1 MARGSLVDPGQASC
15 RAPQWWLPGGGGE
28 QMAGRAELTIP
39 LIPSGQRG
47 PSRDKLGHGGHT
59 GARPHP
65 ALAALPAVRQLWLQL
80 LPWAPRVH
88 GHPHPLHAP
97 ACPGLCRVLPHAV
110 PHRGPG
116 RQGEGDSGSWDTGGA
131 GVPGVPG
138 HWGCWG
144 SVMGFQEHWRCQ
156 NCQGRQEYWEQQGCW
171 ECQGPGGAKGEG
183 VPGVLK
189 MQDLPVLGVPGVLGM
204 EKVLGMLGCQQ
215 SWGAGCRGCQGVLG
229 TPAAPSP
236 RLPCLQVPF
245 SAVLCEHLPGG
256 TDCERLVGSS
266 AVYRVCFGTACFHL
280 VQAALLLNVRSSADC
295 RAQLHN
301 GFWFLKLLV
310 LAGLCATSFFIPED
324 GFIQAWHYTGVCGGF
339 AFILIQLV
347 LITAFAH
354 TWNKNWLT
362 GAAQDKRW
370 YLAVLLATA
379 AFYTLASAAFSFLY
393 KFYTHPAACHLN
405 KALLTLNGSLCGVM
419 SFISITPCVRL
430 KQPRSGLLQSSIIS
444 CYVMYLTFSAL
455 SSRPPE
461 RVLYKGQNLTVCFP
475 GIRQDELQTEDTTV
489 AVLGAAIMY
498 ACVLFACNEA
508 SYLAEIFGPLWMVK
522 VYSFE
527 FKKPSCCFCCPEK
540 MEEELR
546 GGGGCSNTRP
556 RVPVS
561 QPWGA
566 GQEAQEPPC
575 SCALPGTKQTCEQV
589 EETNGGQCIVQDE
602 QERVVYSYSAF
613 HFVFFLA
620 SLYVMMTLTNWFSYE
635 NAVLETTFTH
645 GSWSTFWVKMS
656 SCWACVLLYLW
667 LLLSPLCLRGS
678 PQHRRSSPALRVLR
692 RRRAPQR
699 INVST

>member
-1 MARGSLVDPGQASC
+1 MAGTAARG
-15 RAPQWWLPGGGGE
+15 
-28 QMAGRAELTIP
+28 
-39 LIPSGQRG
+39 
-47 PSRDKLGHGGHT
+47 H
-59 GARPHP
+59 
-65 ALAALPAVRQLWLQL
+65 L
-80 LPWAPRVH
+80 L
-88 GHPHPLHAP
+88 HPLLVQLCCGCH
-97 ACPGLCRVLPHAV
+97 GLRVSTSTRILYTLLHVLASAV
-110 PHRGPG
+110 CCLMLSRTVA
-116 RQGEGDSGSWDTGGA
+116 QAIT
-131 GVPGVPG
+131 
-138 HWGCWG
+138 
-144 SVMGFQEHWRCQ
+144 
-156 NCQGRQEYWEQQGCW
+156 
-171 ECQGPGGAKGEG
+171 
-183 VPGVLK
+183 
-189 MQDLPVLGVPGVLGM
+189 
-204 EKVLGMLGCQQ
+204 EK
-215 SWGAGCRGCQGVLG
+215 
-229 TPAAPSP
+229 
-236 RLPCLQVPF
+236 VPF
-245 SAVLCEHLPGG
+245 SVVLCQHLPGG
-256 TDCERLVGSS
+256 TDCEQLVGSS

-280 VQAALLLNVRSSADC
+280 AQAALLLNVRSSSDC

-301 GFWFLKLLV
+301 GFWLLKLLLLV
-310 LAGLCATSFFIPED
+310 GLWAASFFIPED
-324 GFIQAWHYTGVCGGF
+324 NFIQGVSPPYLSWQPGHPFWALLALCHLYLCRLPPAWHYTGVCGGF

-405 KALLTLNGSLCGVM
+405 KALLAINGSLCGIM

-475 GIRQDELQTEDTTV
+475 GVGQDELQTEDTTV

-508 SYLAEIFGPLWMVK
+508 SYLAEVFGPLWMVK

-546 GGGGCSNTRP
+546 GTD
-556 RVPVS
+556 
-561 QPWGA
+561 
-566 GQEAQEPPC
+566 
-575 SCALPGTKQTCEQV
+575 QTCEQV
-589 EETNGGQCIVQDE
+589 EESARGQFIIEDE
-602 QERVVYSYSAF
+602 QDRVVYSYSAF

-645 GSWSTFWVKMS
+645 GSWSTFWVKVS

-667 LLLSPLCLRGS
+667 LLLSPFCLHGS
-678 PQHRRSSPALRVLR
+678 PQHRRSSTGPRIVR

>member
-1 MARGSLVDPGQASC
+1 LRVSTSTRILYTLLHVLASAVCCLMLSRTVAQAI
-15 RAPQWWLPGGGGE
+15 
-28 QMAGRAELTIP
+28 T
-39 LIPSGQRG
+39 
-47 PSRDKLGHGGHT
+47 
-59 GARPHP
+59 
-65 ALAALPAVRQLWLQL
+65 
-80 LPWAPRVH
+80 
-88 GHPHPLHAP
+88 
-97 ACPGLCRVLPHAV
+97 
-110 PHRGPG
+110 
-116 RQGEGDSGSWDTGGA
+116 
-131 GVPGVPG
+131 
-138 HWGCWG
+138 
-144 SVMGFQEHWRCQ
+144 
-156 NCQGRQEYWEQQGCW
+156 
-171 ECQGPGGAKGEG
+171 
-183 VPGVLK
+183 
-189 MQDLPVLGVPGVLGM
+189 
-204 EKVLGMLGCQQ
+204 EK
-215 SWGAGCRGCQGVLG
+215 
-229 TPAAPSP
+229 
-236 RLPCLQVPF
+236 VPF
-245 SAVLCEHLPGG
+245 SVVLCQHLPGG
-256 TDCERLVGSS
+256 TDCEQLVGSS

-280 VQAALLLNVRSSADC
+280 IQAALLLNVRSSSDC

-301 GFWFLKLLV
+301 GFWLLKLLV
-310 LAGLCATSFFIPED
+310 LVGLWAVSFFIPED
-324 GFIQAWHYTGVCGGF
+324 NFIQGVSPTLSEHPFWPPPALCHLYLCPLSPAWHYTGVCGGF

-379 AFYTLASAAFSFLY
+379 TFYTLASAAFSFLY

-405 KALLTLNGSLCGVM
+405 KVLLAINGSLCGIM

-475 GIRQDELQTEDTTV
+475 GVRQDELQTEDTTV

-508 SYLAEIFGPLWMVK
+508 SYLAEVFGPLWMVK

-546 GGGGCSNTRP
+546 GECSVCEEEWAEPCHASTLPQAPTRH
-556 RVPVS
+556 
-561 QPWGA
+561 
-566 GQEAQEPPC
+566 
-575 SCALPGTKQTCEQV
+575 
-589 EETNGGQCIVQDE
+589 D
-602 QERVVYSYSAF
+602 RVVYSYSAF

-645 GSWSTFWVKMS
+645 GSWSTFWVKVS

-667 LLLSPLCLRGS
+667 LLLSPF
-678 PQHRRSSPALRVLR
+678 
-692 RRRAPQR
+692 
-699 INVST
+699 

>member
-1 MARGSLVDPGQASC
+1 
-15 RAPQWWLPGGGGE
+15 
-28 QMAGRAELTIP
+28 MAGSGDGWQGCAGPGVGTVLALGIP
-39 LIPSGQRG
+39 T
-47 PSRDKLGHGGHT
+47 D
-59 GARPHP
+59 
-65 ALAALPAVRQLWLQL
+65 
-80 LPWAPRVH
+80 
-88 GHPHPLHAP
+88 HAP
-97 ACPGLCRVLPHAV
+97 PQLCCSCHGLRVSTSTRILYTLLHVLASAV
-110 PHRGPG
+110 CCLMLSRTVA
-116 RQGEGDSGSWDTGGA
+116 QTIT
-131 GVPGVPG
+131 
-138 HWGCWG
+138 
-144 SVMGFQEHWRCQ
+144 
-156 NCQGRQEYWEQQGCW
+156 
-171 ECQGPGGAKGEG
+171 
-183 VPGVLK
+183 
-189 MQDLPVLGVPGVLGM
+189 
-204 EKVLGMLGCQQ
+204 EK
-215 SWGAGCRGCQGVLG
+215 
-229 TPAAPSP
+229 
-236 RLPCLQVPF
+236 VPF
-245 SAVLCEHLPGG
+245 SVVLCQHLPGG
-256 TDCERLVGSS
+256 TDCEQLVGSS

-280 VQAALLLNVRSSADC
+280 AQAALLLNVRSSSDC

-310 LAGLCATSFFIPED
+310 LVGLWAASFFIPED
-324 GFIQAWHYTGVCGGF
+324 NFIQAWHYTGVCGGF

-379 AFYTLASAAFSFLY
+379 TFYTLASAAFSFLY

-405 KALLTLNGSLCGVM
+405 KALLAINGSLCGIM

-430 KQPRSGLLQSSIIS
+430 RQPRSGLLQSSIIS

-475 GIRQDELQTEDTTV
+475 GVRQDELQTEDTTV

-527 FKKPSCCFCCPEK
+527 FKVSMDAAVLHVLLLQAPQTHHLKALSQPQRGAGLSSQAQRAAHTTCPGIRQGSAWPWWPQGWAVTTLLSLQKPSCCFCCPEK

-546 GGGGCSNTRP
+546 GTD
-556 RVPVS
+556 
-561 QPWGA
+561 
-566 GQEAQEPPC
+566 
-575 SCALPGTKQTCEQV
+575 QTCERL
-589 EETNGGQCIVQDE
+589 EESARGQFIIQDE
-602 QERVVYSYSAF
+602 QDRVVYSYSAF

-645 GSWSTFWVKMS
+645 GSWSTFWVKAS

-667 LLLSPLCLRGS
+667 LLLSPFCLHGS
-678 PQHRRSSPALRVLR
+678 SQHRHNTTGPRIVR

>member
-1 MARGSLVDPGQASC
+1 
-15 RAPQWWLPGGGGE
+15 
-28 QMAGRAELTIP
+28 MAGSGDGWQGCAGPGVGTVLALGIP
-39 LIPSGQRG
+39 T
-47 PSRDKLGHGGHT
+47 D
-59 GARPHP
+59 
-65 ALAALPAVRQLWLQL
+65 
-80 LPWAPRVH
+80 
-88 GHPHPLHAP
+88 HAP
-97 ACPGLCRVLPHAV
+97 PQLCCSCHGLRVSTSTRILYTLLHVLASAV
-110 PHRGPG
+110 CCLMLSRTVA
-116 RQGEGDSGSWDTGGA
+116 QTIT
-131 GVPGVPG
+131 
-138 HWGCWG
+138 
-144 SVMGFQEHWRCQ
+144 
-156 NCQGRQEYWEQQGCW
+156 
-171 ECQGPGGAKGEG
+171 
-183 VPGVLK
+183 
-189 MQDLPVLGVPGVLGM
+189 
-204 EKVLGMLGCQQ
+204 EK
-215 SWGAGCRGCQGVLG
+215 
-229 TPAAPSP
+229 
-236 RLPCLQVPF
+236 VPF
-245 SAVLCEHLPGG
+245 SVVLCQHLPGG
-256 TDCERLVGSS
+256 TDCEQLVGSS

-280 VQAALLLNVRSSADC
+280 AQAALLLNVRSSSDC

-310 LAGLCATSFFIPED
+310 LVGLWAASFFIPED
-324 GFIQAWHYTGVCGGF
+324 NFIQAWHYTGVCGGF

-379 AFYTLASAAFSFLY
+379 TFYTLASAAFSFLY

-405 KALLTLNGSLCGVM
+405 KALLAINGSLCGIM

-430 KQPRSGLLQSSIIS
+430 RQPRSGLLQSSIIS

-461 RVLYKGQNLTVCFP
+461 RGGCPCPPPAVPAMVHPSHLHLPAVLYKGQNLTVCFP
-475 GIRQDELQTEDTTV
+475 GVRQDELQTEDTTV

-527 FKKPSCCFCCPEK
+527 FKVSMDAAVLHVLLLQAPQTHHLKALSQPQRGAGLSSQAQRAAHTTCPGIRQGSAWPWWPQGWAVTTLLSLQKPSCCFCCPEK

-546 GGGGCSNTRP
+546 GTD
-556 RVPVS
+556 
-561 QPWGA
+561 
-566 GQEAQEPPC
+566 
-575 SCALPGTKQTCEQV
+575 QTCERL
-589 EETNGGQCIVQDE
+589 EESARGQFIIQDE
-602 QERVVYSYSAF
+602 QDRVVYSYSAF

-645 GSWSTFWVKMS
+645 GSWSTFWVKAS

-667 LLLSPLCLRGS
+667 LLLSPFCLHGS
-678 PQHRRSSPALRVLR
+678 SQHRHNTTGPRIVR

>member
-1 MARGSLVDPGQASC
+1 LRVSTGTRILYTLLHVLASAVC
-15 RAPQWWLPGGGGE
+15 CL
-28 QMAGRAELTIP
+28 ML
-39 LIPSGQRG
+39 
-47 PSRDKLGHGGHT
+47 SRT
-59 GARPHP
+59 VAQT
-65 ALAALPAVRQLWLQL
+65 VR
-80 LPWAPRVH
+80 
-88 GHPHPLHAP
+88 
-97 ACPGLCRVLPHAV
+97 
-110 PHRGPG
+110 
-116 RQGEGDSGSWDTGGA
+116 
-131 GVPGVPG
+131 
-138 HWGCWG
+138 
-144 SVMGFQEHWRCQ
+144 
-156 NCQGRQEYWEQQGCW
+156 
-171 ECQGPGGAKGEG
+171 
-183 VPGVLK
+183 
-189 MQDLPVLGVPGVLGM
+189 
-204 EKVLGMLGCQQ
+204 EK
-215 SWGAGCRGCQGVLG
+215 
-229 TPAAPSP
+229 
-236 RLPCLQVPF
+236 VPF

-301 GFWFLKLLV
+301 GFWLLKLLV
-310 LAGLCATSFFIPED
+310 LVGLCAASFFIPED

-405 KALLTLNGSLCGVM
+405 KALLTLNGSLCGIM

-461 RVLYKGQNLTVCFP
+461 RGGCPHLPLAAPPTRTGAHTRLTSVPLTVLYKGQNLTVCFP
-475 GIRQDELQTEDTTV
+475 GVRQDELQTEDTTV

-508 SYLAEIFGPLWMVK
+508 SYLAEVFGPLWMVK

-546 GGGGCSNTRP
+546 GGCR
-556 RVPVS
+556 
-561 QPWGA
+561 
-566 GQEAQEPPC
+566 
-575 SCALPGTKQTCEQV
+575 QV
-589 EETNGGQCIVQDE
+589 EETNGAQCIVQDE
-602 QERVVYSYSAF
+602 RDRVVYSYSAF

-645 GSWSTFWVKMS
+645 GSWSTFWVKVS

-667 LLLSPLCLRGS
+667 LLLSPL
-678 PQHRRSSPALRVLR
+678 
-692 RRRAPQR
+692 
-699 INVST
+699 

>member
-1 MARGSLVDPGQASC
+1 
-15 RAPQWWLPGGGGE
+15 
-28 QMAGRAELTIP
+28 MAGTRACGRL
-39 LIPSGQRG
+39 LHSLLGQLCCGCGCSPCRG
-47 PSRDKLGHGGHT
+47 LRVSTGTRVLYTLLHVLASAVCCLMLSRT
-59 GARPHP
+59 VAQ
-65 ALAALPAVRQLWLQL
+65 AVR
-80 LPWAPRVH
+80 
-88 GHPHPLHAP
+88 
-97 ACPGLCRVLPHAV
+97 
-110 PHRGPG
+110 
-116 RQGEGDSGSWDTGGA
+116 
-131 GVPGVPG
+131 
-138 HWGCWG
+138 
-144 SVMGFQEHWRCQ
+144 
-156 NCQGRQEYWEQQGCW
+156 
-171 ECQGPGGAKGEG
+171 
-183 VPGVLK
+183 
-189 MQDLPVLGVPGVLGM
+189 
-204 EKVLGMLGCQQ
+204 EKV
-215 SWGAGCRGCQGVLG
+215 
-229 TPAAPSP
+229 
-236 RLPCLQVPF
+236 PF
-245 SAVLCEHLPGG
+245 LAVLCQHLPGG

-280 VQAALLLNVRSSADC
+280 LQAALLLNVRSSTDC

-310 LAGLCATSFFIPED
+310 LVGLCAASFFIPED
-324 GFIQAWHYTGVCGGF
+324 GFIRAWHYTGVCGGF

-393 KFYTHPAACHLN
+393 KYYTHPAACQLN
-405 KALLTLNGSLCGVM
+405 KALLTVNGSLCGIV

-475 GIRQDELQTEDTTV
+475 GTRQDELQTEDTTV

-508 SYLAEIFGPLWMVK
+508 SYLAEVFGPLWMVK

-546 GGGGCSNTRP
+546 GECQQVGEAAETQTWAPASDP
-556 RVPVS
+556 R
-561 QPWGA
+561 GA
-566 GQEAQEPPC
+566 GQDRVQELLL
-575 SCALPGTKQTCEQV
+575 SCTLPGAEQTCEQ
-589 EETNGGQCIVQDE
+589 EEPARGQCLVQDE
-602 QERVVYSYSAF
+602 QDRVVYSYSAF

-645 GSWSTFWVKMS
+645 GSWSTFWVKVA

-667 LLLSPLCLRGS
+667 LLLSPLCLHGS

-692 RRRAPQR
+692 RRRAPHR
-699 INVST
+699 ISVST

>member
-1 MARGSLVDPGQASC
+1 LRVSTSTRILYTLLHVLASAVC
-15 RAPQWWLPGGGGE
+15 CL
-28 QMAGRAELTIP
+28 ML
-39 LIPSGQRG
+39 
-47 PSRDKLGHGGHT
+47 SRT
-59 GARPHP
+59 VAQ
-65 ALAALPAVRQLWLQL
+65 VI
-80 LPWAPRVH
+80 
-88 GHPHPLHAP
+88 
-97 ACPGLCRVLPHAV
+97 
-110 PHRGPG
+110 
-116 RQGEGDSGSWDTGGA
+116 T
-131 GVPGVPG
+131 
-138 HWGCWG
+138 
-144 SVMGFQEHWRCQ
+144 
-156 NCQGRQEYWEQQGCW
+156 
-171 ECQGPGGAKGEG
+171 
-183 VPGVLK
+183 
-189 MQDLPVLGVPGVLGM
+189 
-204 EKVLGMLGCQQ
+204 EK
-215 SWGAGCRGCQGVLG
+215 
-229 TPAAPSP
+229 
-236 RLPCLQVPF
+236 VPF
-245 SAVLCEHLPGG
+245 SVVLCQHLPGG
-256 TDCERLVGSS
+256 TDCEWLVGSS

-280 VQAALLLNVRSSADC
+280 AQAALLLNVRSSSDC

-301 GFWFLKLLV
+301 GFWLLKLLV
-310 LAGLCATSFFIPED
+310 LVGLWAASFFIPED
-324 GFIQAWHYTGVCGGF
+324 NFIQAWHYTGVCGGF

-370 YLAVLLATA
+370 YLAVMLATA

-405 KALLTLNGSLCGVM
+405 KALLAVNGSLCGIM

-475 GIRQDELQTEDTTV
+475 GVRQDELQTEDTTV

-508 SYLAEIFGPLWMVK
+508 SYLAEVFGPLWMVK

-527 FKKPSCCFCCPEK
+527 FKKPSCCFCCPDK

-546 GGGGCSNTRP
+546 GDCS
-556 RVPVS
+556 VCVGEWAEPVS
-561 QPWGA
+561 QPGSA
-566 GQEAQEPPC
+566 GEGGMQEL
-575 SCALPGTKQTCEQV
+575 SCPHTLPGTDQTCEQV
-589 EETNGGQCIVQDE
+589 EESARGQFIIQDE
-602 QERVVYSYSAF
+602 QDRVVYSYSAF

-645 GSWSTFWVKMS
+645 GSWSTFWVKAS

-667 LLLSPLCLRGS
+667 LLLSPF
-678 PQHRRSSPALRVLR
+678 
-692 RRRAPQR
+692 
-699 INVST
+699 

>member
-1 MARGSLVDPGQASC
+1 MSRPPARASP
-15 RAPQWWLPGGGGE
+15 APGGTGVWAGMPTARSHWTVPTEHPGVAAWRE
-28 QMAGRAELTIP
+28 QGADGRAGRADNP
-39 LIPSGQRG
+39 LIPSTPRG
-47 PSRDKLGHGGHT
+47 LSRAELGHGGHSGT
-59 GARPHP
+59 GAPP
-65 ALAALPAVRQLWLQL
+65 APAAIPGGTRGLAGLGAGWEQGWVGRVCWARLGAALVPGIPTDRAPPQLCCGCHGL
-80 LPWAPRVH
+80 RVSTST
-88 GHPHPLHAP
+88 
-97 ACPGLCRVLPHAV
+97 RVLYTLLHVLASAV
-110 PHRGPG
+110 CCLMLSRTVA
-116 RQGEGDSGSWDTGGA
+116 QA
-131 GVPGVPG
+131 I
-138 HWGCWG
+138 
-144 SVMGFQEHWRCQ
+144 
-156 NCQGRQEYWEQQGCW
+156 
-171 ECQGPGGAKGEG
+171 A
-183 VPGVLK
+183 
-189 MQDLPVLGVPGVLGM
+189 
-204 EKVLGMLGCQQ
+204 EK
-215 SWGAGCRGCQGVLG
+215 
-229 TPAAPSP
+229 
-236 RLPCLQVPF
+236 VPF
-245 SAVLCEHLPGG
+245 SVVLCQHLPGG
-256 TDCERLVGSS
+256 TDCEQLVGSS

-280 VQAALLLNVRSSADC
+280 AQAALLLNVRSSSDC

-301 GFWFLKLLV
+301 GFWLLKLLV
-310 LAGLCATSFFIPED
+310 LVGLWAISFFIPED
-324 GFIQAWHYTGVCGGF
+324 NFIQAWHYTGVFGGF

-379 AFYTLASAAFSFLY
+379 TFYTLASAAFSFLY

-405 KALLTLNGSLCGVM
+405 KALLAINGSLCGIM

-461 RVLYKGQNLTVCFP
+461 RVLYQGQNLTVCFP
-475 GIRQDELQTEDTTV
+475 GLRQDELQTEDTTV

-508 SYLAEIFGPLWMVK
+508 SYLAEVFGPLWMVK

-546 GGGGCSNTRP
+546 GTD
-556 RVPVS
+556 
-561 QPWGA
+561 
-566 GQEAQEPPC
+566 
-575 SCALPGTKQTCEQV
+575 QTCEQV
-589 EETNGGQCIVQDE
+589 EESARGQFIIQDE
-602 QERVVYSYSAF
+602 QDRVVYSYSAF

-645 GSWSTFWVKMS
+645 GSWSTFWVKVS

-667 LLLSPLCLRGS
+667 LLLSPFCLHGS
-678 PQHRRSSPALRVLR
+678 PQHQRSSTGPRIVR

>member
-1 MARGSLVDPGQASC
+1 LRVSTSTRILYTLLHVLASAVC
-15 RAPQWWLPGGGGE
+15 CL
-28 QMAGRAELTIP
+28 ML
-39 LIPSGQRG
+39 
-47 PSRDKLGHGGHT
+47 SRT
-59 GARPHP
+59 VAQ
-65 ALAALPAVRQLWLQL
+65 AVR
-80 LPWAPRVH
+80 
-88 GHPHPLHAP
+88 
-97 ACPGLCRVLPHAV
+97 
-110 PHRGPG
+110 
-116 RQGEGDSGSWDTGGA
+116 
-131 GVPGVPG
+131 
-138 HWGCWG
+138 
-144 SVMGFQEHWRCQ
+144 
-156 NCQGRQEYWEQQGCW
+156 
-171 ECQGPGGAKGEG
+171 
-183 VPGVLK
+183 
-189 MQDLPVLGVPGVLGM
+189 
-204 EKVLGMLGCQQ
+204 EK
-215 SWGAGCRGCQGVLG
+215 
-229 TPAAPSP
+229 
-236 RLPCLQVPF
+236 VPF
-245 SAVLCEHLPGG
+245 SVVLCKHLPGG

-280 VQAALLLNVRSSADC
+280 AQAALLLNVRSSTDC

-301 GFWFLKLLV
+301 GFWLLKVLV
-310 LAGLCATSFFIPED
+310 LVGLWAASFFIPED
-324 GFIQAWHYTGVCGGF
+324 SFIQAWHYTGVCGGF

-393 KFYTHPAACHLN
+393 KYYTHPAACRLN
-405 KALLTLNGSLCGVM
+405 KALLTINGSLCGIM

-498 ACVLFACNEA
+498 ACVLFAWC
-508 SYLAEIFGPLWMVK
+508 
-522 VYSFE
+522 VY
-527 FKKPSCCFCCPEK
+527 
-540 MEEELR
+540 
-546 GGGGCSNTRP
+546 P
-556 RVPVS
+556 RH
-561 QPWGA
+561 GA
-566 GQEAQEPPC
+566 GRAVRELPC
-575 SCALPGTKQTCEQV
+575 PCALPGAEPTCEQA
-589 EETNGGQCIVQDE
+589 EETARGQCIIQDE
-602 QERVVYSYSAF
+602 RDRVVYSYSAF

-667 LLLSPLCLRGS
+667 LLLSPFCLHGS
-678 PQHRRSSPALRVLR
+678 PQHRRSSSALRVVR
-692 RRRAPQR
+692 RRRAQQR
-699 INVST
+699 ISVST

>member
-1 MARGSLVDPGQASC
+1 MPRPCPAQGGPGSGQGCPRPGVTGQCPLSTPGVAAWREQ
-15 RAPQWWLPGGGGE
+15 RADGR
-28 QMAGRAELTIP
+28 AGRADNP
-39 LIPSGQRG
+39 LIPSRLRG
-47 PSRDKLGHGGHT
+47 AEQSRAGPWRAQWHSTSCTCCFSRWDLG
-59 GARPHP
+59 
-65 ALAALPAVRQLWLQL
+65 
-80 LPWAPRVH
+80 
-88 GHPHPLHAP
+88 
-97 ACPGLCRVLPHAV
+97 
-110 PHRGPG
+110 
-116 RQGEGDSGSWDTGGA
+116 SGGA
-131 GVPGVPG
+131 GSGLG
-138 HWGCWG
+138 A
-144 SVMGFQEHWRCQ
+144 RL
-156 NCQGRQEYWEQQGCW
+156 
-171 ECQGPGGAKGEG
+171 GG
-183 VPGVLK
+183 
-189 MQDLPVLGVPGVLGM
+189 
-204 EKVLGMLGCQQ
+204 
-215 SWGAGCRGCQGVLG
+215 QGVLG
-229 TPAAPSP
+229 RAGEQCWSPGIPTDHAPPQLCCGCHGLRVSTST
-236 RLPCLQVPF
+236 RILYTLLHVLASAVCCLMLSRTVFWGYWGARHIRVPF
-245 SAVLCEHLPGG
+245 SVVLCQHLPGG
-256 TDCERLVGSS
+256 TDCEQLVGSS

-280 VQAALLLNVRSSADC
+280 AQAALLLNVRSSSDC

-301 GFWFLKLLV
+301 GFWLLKLLV
-310 LAGLCATSFFIPED
+310 LVGLWAASFFIPED
-324 GFIQAWHYTGVCGGF
+324 NFIQAWHYTGVCGGF

-362 GAAQDKRW
+362 GAEQDKRW

-379 AFYTLASAAFSFLY
+379 TFYTLASAAFSFLY

-405 KALLTLNGSLCGVM
+405 KALLAINGSLCGIM
-419 SFISITPCVRL
+419 SFVSITPCVRL

-475 GIRQDELQTEDTTV
+475 GVGQDELQTEDTTV

-508 SYLAEIFGPLWMVK
+508 SYLAEVFGPLWMVK

-546 GGGGCSNTRP
+546 GERS
-556 RVPVS
+556 
-561 QPWGA
+561 
-566 GQEAQEPPC
+566 
-575 SCALPGTKQTCEQV
+575 
-589 EETNGGQCIVQDE
+589 D
-602 QERVVYSYSAF
+602 RVVYSYSAF

-645 GSWSTFWVKMS
+645 GSWSTFWVKVS

-667 LLLSPLCLRGS
+667 LLLSPFCLHGS
-678 PQHRRSSPALRVLR
+678 PQHQRSSTGPRIVR

>member
-1 MARGSLVDPGQASC
+1 MAGTRAHGGLLHSPLCQLCCGC
-15 RAPQWWLPGGGGE
+15 RAC
-28 QMAGRAELTIP
+28 
-39 LIPSGQRG
+39 RG
-47 PSRDKLGHGGHT
+47 
-59 GARPHP
+59 
-65 ALAALPAVRQLWLQL
+65 
-80 LPWAPRVH
+80 
-88 GHPHPLHAP
+88 LHAST
-97 ACPGLCRVLPHAV
+97 GTRILYTLLHVLASAV
-110 PHRGPG
+110 CCLMLSRTVAQAI
-116 RQGEGDSGSWDTGGA
+116 RE
-131 GVPGVPG
+131 
-138 HWGCWG
+138 
-144 SVMGFQEHWRCQ
+144 
-156 NCQGRQEYWEQQGCW
+156 
-171 ECQGPGGAKGEG
+171 
-183 VPGVLK
+183 K
-189 MQDLPVLGVPGVLGM
+189 M
-204 EKVLGMLGCQQ
+204 
-215 SWGAGCRGCQGVLG
+215 
-229 TPAAPSP
+229 
-236 RLPCLQVPF
+236 PF
-245 SAVLCEHLPGG
+245 SVVLCEHLPGG
-256 TDCERLVGSS
+256 RDCERMVGSS
-266 AVYRVCFGTACFHL
+266 AVYRVCFGTSCFHL
-280 VQAALLLNVRSSADC
+280 AQAALLFNVRSSTDC

-301 GFWFLKLLV
+301 GFWLLKLLLLV
-310 LAGLCATSFFIPED
+310 GLCAASFFIPED

-393 KFYTHPAACHLN
+393 KYYTHPAACLLN
-405 KALLTLNGSLCGVM
+405 KVLLTLNGSLCGIM

-430 KQPRSGLLQSSIIS
+430 RQPRSGLLQSSIIS

-475 GIRQDELQTEDTTV
+475 GVRQDELQTEDTTV

-546 GGGGCSNTRP
+546 GGCRVHAGCLCPIAEVQASRGCRSHCALT
-556 RVPVS
+556 
-561 QPWGA
+561 
-566 GQEAQEPPC
+566 
-575 SCALPGTKQTCEQV
+575 CALPGTEPKRDQV
-589 EETNGGQCIVQDE
+589 EETDEGRCMLQDE
-602 QERVVYSYSAF
+602 RDRVVYSYSAF

-667 LLLSPLCLRGS
+667 LLLSPLCLRS
-678 PQHRRSSPALRVLR
+678 SSQHRRSSSAVRVLR

-699 INVST
+699 ISVST

>member
-1 MARGSLVDPGQASC
+1 MPRCWRSQAGRGARGTRD
-15 RAPQWWLPGGGGE
+15 
-28 QMAGRAELTIP
+28 AGFAWHA
-39 LIPSGQRG
+39 GG
-47 PSRDKLGHGGHT
+47 PSSPRVLRKVPGMVGILK
-59 GARPHP
+59 
-65 ALAALPAVRQLWLQL
+65 VWMCWM
-80 LPWAPRVH
+80 PWALGDGGWTHQQPCPINHR
-88 GHPHPLHAP
+88 
-97 ACPGLCRVLPHAV
+97 AC
-110 PHRGPG
+110 
-116 RQGEGDSGSWDTGGA
+116 
-131 GVPGVPG
+131 
-138 HWGCWG
+138 
-144 SVMGFQEHWRCQ
+144 
-156 NCQGRQEYWEQQGCW
+156 
-171 ECQGPGGAKGEG
+171 
-183 VPGVLK
+183 
-189 MQDLPVLGVPGVLGM
+189 
-204 EKVLGMLGCQQ
+204 
-215 SWGAGCRGCQGVLG
+215 
-229 TPAAPSP
+229 
-236 RLPCLQVPF
+236 QVPF
-245 SAVLCEHLPGG
+245 SVVLCQHLPGG
-256 TDCERLVGSS
+256 TNCEQLVGSS

-280 VQAALLLNVRSSADC
+280 AQAALLLNVRSSSDC

-301 GFWFLKLLV
+301 GFWLLKLLALV
-310 LAGLCATSFFIPED
+310 GLWAASFFIPED
-324 GFIQAWHYTGVCGGF
+324 NFIQAWHYTGVCGGF

-379 AFYTLASAAFSFLY
+379 TFYTLASAAFSFLY

-405 KALLTLNGSLCGVM
+405 KALLAINGSLCGIM

-475 GIRQDELQTEDTTV
+475 GVGQDELQTEDTTV

-508 SYLAEIFGPLWMVK
+508 SYLAEVFGPLWMVK

-546 GGGGCSNTRP
+546 GT
-556 RVPVS
+556 
-561 QPWGA
+561 
-566 GQEAQEPPC
+566 E
-575 SCALPGTKQTCEQV
+575 QTCEQV
-589 EETNGGQCIVQDE
+589 EESARGQFIIEDE
-602 QERVVYSYSAF
+602 QDRVVYSYSAF

-645 GSWSTFWVKMS
+645 GSWSTFWVKVS

-667 LLLSPLCLRGS
+667 LLLSPFCLHGS
-678 PQHRRSSPALRVLR
+678 PQHQRSSTGPRIVR